1 MFKFIR
7 RKILEGLIKDFI
19 KEIPQYKEAALK
31 LLSEHK
37 DEIIEKIKDAIL
49 AEIKKLIQEKK

>member
-37 DEIIEKIKDAIL
+37 DEIIE
-49 AEIKKLIQEKK
+49 